1 MKGDKWLGI
10 GGVTVGLVLIN
21 LLRGNFS
28 GELISFTLV
37 FCLLGFF
44 LTQQFFDM
52 SQAVTGKGVIRL
64 IRTEFMFI
72 LQGIFWL
79 FLIMVP
85 LDLSV
90 NHHLTPSF
98 GNGAPSLFAYLTQT
112 DGRSIARSS
121 WLAHLWP
128 FWTYLL
134 FLVLWLI
141 GAWLATKQ
149 ATNFVSA
156 FNRYILVMGGVSLI
170 VLVIIASQNEMAAK
184 DLINFAYLLPFSLGA
199 IIAVQF
205 FKQRHRQVFV
215 ATSFH
220 LGLFLIGLVGVLLG
234 SLGQFKGLRLSLIIF
249 GLASLCS
256 ALIVYTIQKS
266 YEAGLITGTDLVL
279 RGGVLSYLFFWP
291 FFMMLPVKTTSM
303 KFIVAAILALGC
315 GALSLTF
322 FERFCVGASAKQ
334 QRRFLAVAV
343 GCLVAVTGVFSVQ
356 QSTATANPRNVKT
369 TKVTTKKQASA
380 KVNAKP
386 ELGQRLQTT
395 WKTIIAPHREKI
407 DVAVYSPKTQ
417 QVYQYSKDPSGT
429 PYYTASSVK
438 VSILTQVLHERDQGN
453 LTFDD
458 NDMANATTMMQNS
471 DNAAATF
478 LLDSR
483 LGGYQNLNTLFSNLK
498 MTNTQDMAAGHWG
511 HTQTTAADQVKLL
524 RMIYYQKDYLSK
536 ESRQTVQQLMGTVST
551 EQTWGISSGASKYQ
565 LKNGWLSEADNSW
578 IVDSI
583 GHVYSKQDP
592 QGYVIAIY
600 TNGNADLNP
609 GISLVEKLAK
619 ATHTEMV
626 K

>member
-1 MKGDKWLGI
+1 M
-10 GGVTVGLVLIN
+10 
-21 LLRGNFS
+21 
-28 GELISFTLV
+28 
-37 FCLLGFF
+37 
-44 LTQQFFDM
+44 
-52 SQAVTGKGVIRL
+52 
-64 IRTEFMFI
+64 
-72 LQGIFWL
+72 
-79 FLIMVP
+79 
-85 LDLSV
+85 
-90 NHHLTPSF
+90 
-98 GNGAPSLFAYLTQT
+98 
-112 DGRSIARSS
+112 
-121 WLAHLWP
+121 
-128 FWTYLL
+128 
-134 FLVLWLI
+134 
-141 GAWLATKQ
+141 
-149 ATNFVSA
+149 
-156 FNRYILVMGGVSLI
+156 
-170 VLVIIASQNEMAAK
+170 
-184 DLINFAYLLPFSLGA
+184 
-199 IIAVQF
+199 
-205 FKQRHRQVFV
+205 
-215 ATSFH
+215 
-220 LGLFLIGLVGVLLG
+220 
-234 SLGQFKGLRLSLIIF
+234 
-249 GLASLCS
+249 
-256 ALIVYTIQKS
+256 
-266 YEAGLITGTDLVL
+266 
-279 RGGVLSYLFFWP
+279 
-291 FFMMLPVKTTSM
+291 
-303 KFIVAAILALGC
+303 
-315 GALSLTF
+315 
-322 FERFCVGASAKQ
+322 
-334 QRRFLAVAV
+334 
-343 GCLVAVTGVFSVQ
+343 
-356 QSTATANPRNVKT
+356 
-369 TKVTTKKQASA
+369 SA
-380 KVNAKP
+380 KVATAKP
-386 ELGQRLQTT
+386 ELGQRLQTA

-407 DVAVYSPKTQ
+407 DIAVYSPKTQ